1 MEKNPPP
8 ICNTCQ
14 QRITVRHILL
24 ECRDLKPTRDAFF
37 KETTMQRIF
46 SKVKAETII
55 DFLKEADLY
64 DKI

>member
-1 MEKNPPP
+1 MEKTPPP

-14 QRITVRHILL
+14 QGVTARHILL

-46 SKVKAETII
+46 SKVKAVTII
-55 DFLKEADLY
+55 DDLKVDHY